1 MSWKASSDETAE
13 KTVGNAHRKPV
24 SIYYNVYGSNTL
36 PVDVSDSRNIVAQ
49 RLGKCELFVPE
60 SKPFRYFS
68 VTAIDRY
75 GKESSPSRVD
85 DLVASEALTDDVLLR
100 NNGNVLQL
108 SDKSSVLDA
117 EYVVFETATG
127 VAYTTKQYVKT
138 INIADIPDGMYVLR
152 SLSRKGKTHRLGWA
166 FIRRH

>member
-1 MSWKASSDETAE
+1 MTD
-13 KTVGNAHRKPV
+13 P
-24 SIYYNVYGSNTL
+24 
-36 PVDVSDSRNIVAQ
+36 RNIVAQ
-49 RLGKCELFVPE
+49 RLEKCELFVPE
-60 SKPFRYFS
+60 SKQFRYFS

-75 GKESSPSRVD
+75 GKESSPSQVD
-85 DLVASEALTDDVLLR
+85 ELVANEAITEDVLLR

-108 SDKSSVLDA
+108 AGNSSVLDA

-127 VAYTTKQYVKT
+127 VAYTTKPYVKT
-138 INIADIPDGMYVLR
+138 MDVADIPDGMYVLR